1 MANPLALV
9 TGASSRIGLSHSKE
23 LASRGYDII
32 ACSAGSRLPDAIEE
46 IKAFATTVTE
56 AQADLSTTEGVENL
70 WGGVAA
76 LAIEHSP
83 HRRSG
88 FDSDHRVAEV
98 RPNRP

>member
-9 TGASSRIGLSHSKE
+9 TGASSGIGLSLSKE

-32 ACSAGSRLPDAIEE
+32 ACSAGRELPDAIEE
-46 IKAFATTVTE
+46 IKAFGTTVTE
-56 AQADLSTTEGVENL
+56 TQADLSTTE
-70 WGGVAA
+70 VAA